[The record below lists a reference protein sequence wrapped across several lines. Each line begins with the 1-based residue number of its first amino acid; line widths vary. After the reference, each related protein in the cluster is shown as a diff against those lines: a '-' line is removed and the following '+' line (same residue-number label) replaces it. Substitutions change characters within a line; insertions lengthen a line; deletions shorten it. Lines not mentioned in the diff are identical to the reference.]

1 MPLSVVL
8 IGVGVALC
16 FFDSLTGPGEL
27 LLLEALVEPP
37 GLPDGPGLLGKLLGQ
52 LLQGLL
58 PALAGEL

>member
-8 IGVGVALC
+8 IGVGVAPYS
-16 FFDSLTGPGEL
+16 FDSLTGPGEL
-27 LLLEALVEPP
+27 LLLEALVESP